1 MENKRLK
8 IAFKVLC
15 ILISMLFTMFLPNSK
30 SGASKVFTANK
41 TSYIAV
47 VIDDFGN
54 NSEGT
59 EEMLNLDIPI
69 TAAVMPFLPTSARDA
84 ENAHNKGHGVILHL
98 PMEPEKG
105 KASWLGPR
113 GITTNLKDDEIELR
127 VGDAIKELKYAEG
140 INNHTGS
147 KAMKDERV
155 VKAVMR
161 VAKSHGLI
169 FLDSKTTGGSLGKKV
184 CDELQVPCFERDI
197 FLDNINNV
205 NSIEKEL
212 EKASDLALKKGYAI
226 VIGHVGPA
234 GGRNT
239 VNALKNKIP
248 SMKEKGITFVKL
260 KDLPSKDFE
269 Q

>member
-1 MENKRLK
+1 MKNRRVKRT
-8 IAFKVLC
+8 FKALC
-15 ILISMLFTMFLPNSK
+15 IIILMLFTIFIHSSK
-30 SGASKVFTANK
+30 NGVTKAFTANK
-41 TSYIAV
+41 HGYIAV

-54 NSEGT
+54 SSQGT
-59 EEMLNLDIPI
+59 EDMLNLDIPI
-69 TAAVMPFLPTSARDA
+69 TAAVMPFLPTSAKDA

-113 GITTNLKDDEIELR
+113 GITTNLKDEEIELR

-169 FLDSKTTGGSLGKKV
+169 FLDSKTTGGSQGKKV
-184 CDELQVPCFERDI
+184 CDELQVPYFERDI

-205 NSIEKEL
+205 KSIESQL
-212 EKASDLALKKGYAI
+212 EKATDLALKKGYAI

-234 GGRNT
+234 GGHNT
-239 VNALKNKIP
+239 VTAIKNKIP
-248 SMKEKGITFVKL
+248 AMKEKGITFVKL
-260 KDLPSKDFE
+260 KDLPLKSFE